1 MKQVLSSQ
9 ALSQQNR
16 IRILQMQGMTKEMAL
31 QKLAEMNLTSATNA
45 QTAANTASTASTFS
59 LKSAMVG
66 LGATMKSVFLSN
78 PVGIALMAISIGI
91 SAVTSAVSSHN
102 QKMEEMRDKA
112 KEAADKANTLG
123 DEISDL
129 ANKYIQLSE
138 AVKTDSGAKED
149 LMSTQTELLKKLGL
163 EGEGIDALIE
173 KYGSLSNA
181 IKQASIDSLQNARID
196 LLAGVN
202 AAKEELLEI
211 GKDGFWGG
219 NNIINATGDD
229 AVKAFKELEKAGIVS
244 SGSYGTGG
252 GALVLVGD
260 DTTTEGILEN
270 YDRLEKGLAA
280 LRDSNAFTAEELSDN
295 SLYQAMYA
303 RYSEMTEAVNNYK
316 GVIEELNENVAQE
329 TMLTALQGKEIPK
342 TEEDF
347 ETFRQELIDTAVAS
361 KQFIGSEKEITD
373 AINDYL
379 STVPQFEGFY
389 SIPLENELDKV
400 DALLGQETISKLKNY
415 LCNQLYTYVNIVK
428 TYFFTK
434 NFCGFEI
441 YSILC

>member
-1 MKQVLSSQ
+1 M
-9 ALSQQNR
+9 
-16 IRILQMQGMTKEMAL
+16 
-31 QKLAEMNLTSATNA
+31 
-45 QTAANTASTASTFS
+45 
-59 LKSAMVG
+59 
-66 LGATMKSVFLSN
+66 SN
-78 PVGIALMAISIGI
+78 PVGIVIMGLSMAFGAI
-91 SAVTSAVSSHN
+91 TSAIDSAN
-102 QKMEEMRDKA
+102 QKAEEARQMA
-112 KEAADKANTLG
+112 KDAASEANTLG
-123 DEISDL
+123 DEIADL
-129 ANKYIQLSE
+129 ASKYIQLSE
-138 AVKTDSGAKED
+138 AVKTDSSAKED

-173 KYGSLSNA
+173 KYGSLSEA

-202 AAKEELLEI
+202 ADKEELLDV

-219 NNIINATGDD
+219 NNIIDATGDD

-244 SGSYGTGG
+244 SGSYGSAG
-252 GALVLVGD
+252 GALVLIGD

-270 YDRLEKGLAA
+270 YERLEKGLAA
-280 LRDSNAFTAEELSDN
+280 LRDSNVFTAEELSDN

-316 GVIEELNENVAQE
+316 GAIGELNENVAQE

-342 TEEDF
+342 TEEEF

-379 STVPQFEGFY
+379 
-389 SIPLENELDKV
+389 
-400 DALLGQETISKLKNY
+400 
-415 LCNQLYTYVNIVK
+415 
-428 TYFFTK
+428 
-434 NFCGFEI
+434 
-441 YSILC
+441 